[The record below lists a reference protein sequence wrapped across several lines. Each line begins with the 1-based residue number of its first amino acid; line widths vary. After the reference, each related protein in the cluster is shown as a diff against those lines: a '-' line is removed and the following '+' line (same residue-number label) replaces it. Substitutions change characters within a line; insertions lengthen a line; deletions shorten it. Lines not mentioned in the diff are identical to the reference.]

1 MSQTDTRSVEKL
13 LEEAKIYQIINPLIV
28 QAPPT
33 LSAQDAIALMQ
44 ENKAGYIVIA
54 EGGKAVGIFTETDV
68 VRKILAQNSGF
79 ERPVSDFMTRDPIA
93 LSPENSAGDAID
105 VMGGKRFY
113 HVPLV
118 DKKGD
123 LAGVLSVRTLIRFLA
138 EHYPTEVYNLP
149 PRADQ
154 VMETQ
159 EGG

>member
-1 MSQTDTRSVEKL
+1 MSQTATKSVEKL
-13 LEEAKIYQIINPLIV
+13 LDEAKIFQIINPRLV

-33 LSAQDAIALMQ
+33 LTLKEALQLMQ

-68 VRKILAQNSGF
+68 VRKILAQAPDMS
-79 ERPVSDFMTRDPIA
+79 RPVRDFMTSSPLA
-93 LSPENSAGDAID
+93 LSPQDSAGAAID
-105 VMGGKRFY
+105 LMSSKRFY

-118 DKKGD
+118 NAQGD

-138 EHYPTEVYNLP
+138 EHFPTEVYNLP
-149 PRADQ
+149 PRPDQ
-154 VMETQ
+154 LMETA